1 MTYKRLKRQTDL
13 SFYRKRDN
21 SVKTGVSQFWIEIR
35 RCSTNEITTYT
46 ASGRGIGVPGRSLS
60 YTFQSYA
67 DLKDDLDNLG
77 ISLSWIADRQLRGGL
92 HAAVECDERTLCLL
106 GIWDPVAA

>member
-1 MTYKRLKRQTDL
+1 M
-13 SFYRKRDN
+13 
-21 SVKTGVSQFWIEIR
+21 KTGVSQFWIEIR

>member
-1 MTYKRLKRQTDL
+1 
-13 SFYRKRDN
+13 
-21 SVKTGVSQFWIEIR
+21 VKTEVSKFWIDLI

-46 ASGRGIGVPGRSLS
+46 ATGRGVDAVGRPLS

-77 ISLSWIADRQLRGGL
+77 VSLSWIADRQLSGGL

-106 GIWDPVAA
+106 GIWDPVAT